1 MLNAQVDTGKVQTKI
16 QSTCFKKNVDVI
28 STLQIINVVTNGRA
42 AELNRVYIFH
52 SRYLRNVRIHQDQL
66 PQYALQSTFHQPPNR
81 MDHTQAVLAG
91 TESPTVQDF
100 IEWHEE
106 QAFRLGELGFTMGS
120 YRDED
125 FFKQWA
131 DVSDLQ
137 EAFSRENCA
146 QEAMEQLHEEAI
158 RLQQRMIIMRGN
170 PNLLAQTEIEVQ
182 RRLLQAGKSEPN
194 IERYV
199 KSKVSLRQKIVILNK
214 LEHQTE
220 PREPDGVT
228 AWVYLGADLER
239 KIFVN
244 LPIKASL
251 SEVCRL
257 LEGIKKT
264 EMPFL
269 GYPPTGTQSVDAV
282 SEWKYH
288 LIDKNKSA
296 LVNKDP
302 VRLLTDADYRKMIAQ
317 ITRNRQDIKAPV
329 AVMTL
334 VGTRSRNLY
343 PKQLTLSIGRSSRT
357 SRTIEPDHRD

>member
-1 MLNAQVDTGKVQTKI
+1 M
-16 QSTCFKKNVDVI
+16 
-28 STLQIINVVTNGRA
+28 
-42 AELNRVYIFH
+42 
-52 SRYLRNVRIHQDQL
+52 
-66 PQYALQSTFHQPPNR
+66 
-81 MDHTQAVLAG
+81 
-91 TESPTVQDF
+91 
-100 IEWHEE
+100 
-106 QAFRLGELGFTMGS
+106 GELGFTMGS

-146 QEAMEQLHEEAI
+146 QEAMEQLHEEAV
-158 RLQQRMIIMRGN
+158 RLQQRMIIMRAN

-199 KSKVSLRQKIVILNK
+199 KSKVPLRQKIVILNK
-214 LEHQTE
+214 LEHRTE

-228 AWVYLGADLER
+228 AWVYLGPDLER

-264 EMPFL
+264 EMTSL
-269 GYPPTGTQSVDAV
+269 GYPPTATQSVDGE

-288 LIDKNKSA
+288 LIDKNQSV
-296 LVNKDP
+296 LVTKDP

-317 ITRNRQDIKAPV
+317 ITRKRQDIKAPV

-334 VGTRSRNLY
+334 VGTRSRSLY

-357 SRTIEPDHRD
+357 TRTIEPDHRD